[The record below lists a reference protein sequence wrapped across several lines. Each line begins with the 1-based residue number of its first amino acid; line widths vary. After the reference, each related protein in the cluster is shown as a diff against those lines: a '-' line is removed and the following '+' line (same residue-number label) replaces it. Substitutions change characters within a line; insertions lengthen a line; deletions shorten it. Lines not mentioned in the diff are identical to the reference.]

1 MFDNF
6 SVSKKLS
13 LGFGIL
19 VLLIIMTI
27 GLSIH
32 SFQKIA
38 HIDDRV
44 ELSSEFQRLV
54 MNAALARQQYIRV
67 QDPKLAEQVLQ
78 NVNEIITLSRSNR
91 ELFTS
96 PANLQRLQQLETVA
110 TQFVSQFN
118 VVTGNYDQQRA
129 MFKSWSNEAD
139 SMASHISQL
148 ELAFSAAKQL
158 GVSTDTQ
165 TMLLLQLEHDILD
178 FRFNVRGLRFNH
190 EPMSGSEQAFSTAI
204 ATAAQLQRQL
214 IDDKR
219 ILVQQ
224 VQDST
229 TRYMEQVRKLPGLRE
244 TLNQTQDELDTQ
256 ATSFRQLINQMHT
269 DLVAQRTAEVD
280 QIIVE
285 MLILGGISIV
295 ISLFATWFIARQIT
309 TPLKQALHM
318 SQRIA
323 SGDLTSRLQTQRQ
336 DELGQ
341 LMQAMQRM
349 NDNLHEV
356 IQRVREGTT
365 RLASSAEELSA
376 VSTQHSSSAVLQKQE
391 TEQVATAMHQMTLTA
406 QEVARHTGHAA
417 DTARETDSL
426 AATADKIVQ
435 RSIEEINQLHFDMTE
450 SAQSMQNVLHESE
463 QIGGVLD
470 VIKSV
475 ADQTNLLAL
484 NAAIEAA
491 RAGNM
496 GRGFA
501 VVADEVRNLAQRTQN
516 STQEIETLII
526 HLQDII
532 RDAAQ
537 RVSHSQ
543 IKTTQAVDGARM
555 VGEQLHEITTSVIQ
569 IQEMNQQIATAAEEQ
584 TSVAE
589 EINRSIINVRDSVD
603 QTASATEQT
612 TASSHE
618 LAHLGT
624 ELQQV
629 VARFTV

>member
-13 LGFGIL
+13 LGFGLL
-19 VLLIIMTI
+19 VLLMIVTI
-27 GLSIH
+27 GLSIR

-38 HIDDRV
+38 QIDDRV
-44 ELSSEFQRLV
+44 ELSSTFQQLV
-54 MNAALARQQYIRV
+54 MNAALTRQQYIRL
-67 QDPKLAEQVLQ
+67 QDPKLAEQALQ
-78 NVNEIITLSRSNR
+78 NVNQIISLTQTKRD
-91 ELFTS
+91 LFIS
-96 PANLQRLQQLETVA
+96 AANLQRLQQLEQVA

-118 VVTGNYDQQRA
+118 TVVSNYDQQRA

-139 SMASHISQL
+139 SMAAHISQL
-148 ELAFSAAKQL
+148 ELAFGAARQL
-158 GVSTDTQ
+158 GNATEAQTD
-165 TMLLLQLEHDILD
+165 LLQQMDYAILN

-190 EPMSGSEQAFSTAI
+190 EPISGSEQAFSTAI
-204 ATAAQLQRQL
+204 SAATQLQRQL
-214 IDDKR
+214 TDDKR
-219 ILVQQ
+219 TLVQQ
-224 VQDST
+224 VQEST
-229 TRYMEQVRKLPGLRE
+229 TRYMTQVRKLPDIRKSLD
-244 TLNQTQDELDTQ
+244 QTMEQLDSQ
-256 ATSFRQLINQMHT
+256 AVEFRQLINQMHT
-269 DLVAQRTAEVD
+269 DLVKQRTE
-280 QIIVE
+280 QIDEIVAE
-285 MLILGGISIV
+285 MLILGVFSIA
-295 ISLFATWFIARQIT
+295 ISLLATWIIARQIT
-309 TPLKQALHM
+309 VPLKQALGM

-323 SGDLTSRLQTQRQ
+323 NGDLTSKLQSKRR

-341 LMQAMQRM
+341 LMQAMQQM
-349 NDNLHEV
+349 NDNLHHV
-356 IQRVREGTT
+356 IHRVREGTI

-417 DTARETDSL
+417 DAAKETDTL
-426 AATADKIVQ
+426 ASAADKIVQ
-435 RSIEEINQLHFDMTE
+435 KSIEEIHQLHHDMTD
-450 SAQSMQNVLHESE
+450 SAQSMQNVLQESE

-491 RAGNM
+491 RAGEM

-516 STQEIETLII
+516 STQEIENLIV
-526 HLQDII
+526 HLQEVI

-537 RVSHSQ
+537 RVSNSQ
-543 IKTTQAVDGARM
+543 TKTTQVVDGARM
-555 VGEQLHEITTSVIQ
+555 IGERLHEITTSVIQ

-629 VARFTV
+629 VAQFTV

>member
-54 MNAALARQQYIRV
+54 MNAALARQQYIRQ
-67 QDPKLAEQVLQ
+67 QDPKLADQVLK
-78 NVNEIITLSRSNR
+78 NVNEIIALSRSKR

-96 PANLQRLQQLETVA
+96 PASQQRLQQLETVA
-110 TQFVSQFN
+110 TQFVGQFN

-158 GVSTDTQ
+158 GVSTDAQ
-165 TMLLLQLEHDILD
+165 TLLLLQLEHDILD

-190 EPMSGSEQAFSTAI
+190 EPISGSEQAFSTAI

-219 ILVQQ
+219 TLVQQ

-256 ATSFRQLINQMHT
+256 ATSFRQLINQIHT
-269 DLVAQRTAEVD
+269 DLVAQRTAEID

-309 TPLKQALHM
+309 VPLKQALNM

-323 SGDLTSRLQTQRQ
+323 SGDLTSRLQTQRK

-417 DTARETDSL
+417 DAARETDSL

-435 RSIEEINQLHFDMTE
+435 RSIEEINQLHYDMTE

-463 QIGGVLD
+463 QIGSVLD

-526 HLQDII
+526 HLQNII

-543 IKTTQAVDGARM
+543 LKTTQAVDGTRM
-555 VGEQLHEITTSVIQ
+555 IGEQLHEITTSVIQ

>member
-78 NVNEIITLSRSNR
+78 NVNEIITLSRSKR

-158 GVSTDTQ
+158 GVSTDAQ